1 MRVLVQSLGSG
12 RATDG
17 YDRLLAQ
24 VRAELPAGQPLPVAC
39 EAALAPVS
47 VEELSICETMRCEYS
62 SSAAAIDA
70 IDDPKLAGTM
80 QAALNRLV
88 YDPEK
93 TRALI
98 AGNFAPACSSAT
110 RAMLAADGP
119 PGWPQ
124 DPHPRFRMESIATL
138 AGRIPPHYPTPA
150 APAYRS
156 PAPTSA

>member
-1 MRVLVQSLGSG
+1 ML
-12 RATDG
+12 
-17 YDRLLAQ
+17 
-24 VRAELPAGQPLPVAC
+24 AELPAGQPRPVAC

-47 VEELSICETMRCEYS
+47 VDELSICETMRGEYS

-93 TRALI
+93 ARALI
-98 AGNFAPACSSAT
+98 AGDFAPACSRAP
-110 RAMLAADGP
+110 RAMLAADER

-124 DPHPRFRMESIATL
+124 EPGPRLRMESIANA
-138 AGRIPPHYPTPA
+138 AGGRPGGLG
-150 APAYRS
+150 APANRWS
-156 PAPTSA
+156 GLCARAGGAGVGLRH